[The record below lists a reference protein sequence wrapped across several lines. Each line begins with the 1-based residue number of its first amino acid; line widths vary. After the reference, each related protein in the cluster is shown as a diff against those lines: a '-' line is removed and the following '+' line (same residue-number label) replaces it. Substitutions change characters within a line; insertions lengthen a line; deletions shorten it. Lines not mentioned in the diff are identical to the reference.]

1 MNRKLLS
8 FLIKLAVSGVIFAFV
23 LKYTNVDQVAAR
35 LESIRLAPLA
45 AAIGCLVL
53 QAIAIGA
60 WRWSAILGVVHR
72 PVAIGSLV
80 RMTIIGIFFNQILPT
95 TFGGD
100 GVRAWLLSRSEA
112 PIDVAIRSVML
123 DRALGL
129 FGLFLL
135 TLVSSLIVVLWFD
148 QSVDMIGVLL
158 LSLAGLVVLAGVP
171 LVLPLS
177 NKVKWAKP
185 KKFLLRFMEEVKFL
199 LKNRTRTMLLILVS
213 VFGHFVV
220 CLAVWLTARAFAI
233 EIPLGP
239 TLVIVPPVF
248 LVAALPISIAGWGVR
263 EGGMVFGLG
272 LLGVASSDAALI
284 SVAIG
289 LMGVAIGLFGALVW
303 LISPSEKMPR
313 PNHPAL

>member
-1 MNRKLLS
+1 
-8 FLIKLAVSGVIFAFV
+8 
-23 LKYTNVDQVAAR
+23 
-35 LESIRLAPLA
+35 
-45 AAIGCLVL
+45 
-53 QAIAIGA
+53 
-60 WRWSAILGVVHR
+60 
-72 PVAIGSLV
+72 
-80 RMTIIGIFFNQILPT
+80 MTIIGIFFNQILPT

-100 GVRAWLLSRSEA
+100 GMRAWLLSRTGA

-123 DRALGL
+123 DRVLGL

-148 QSVDMIGVLL
+148 QSVDMIGVLM
-158 LSLAGLVVLAGVP
+158 LSLVGIVIIASVP
-171 LVLPLS
+171 LILS
-177 NKVKWAKP
+177 FSNILKWEKP
-185 KKFLLRFMEEVKFL
+185 ENFLLRFMEEVKFL
-199 LKNRTRTMLLILVS
+199 LKSRVRTTQLILVS

-220 CLAVWLTARAFAI
+220 CLAVWLTARAFAM

-239 TLVIVPPVF
+239 TLVIVPPV
-248 LVAALPISIAGWGVR
+248 LLAAALPISIAGWGVR

-303 LISPSEKMPR
+303 LFSTPR
-313 PNHPAL
+313 KCRVRITRRYEPDTPRRWLRRVL